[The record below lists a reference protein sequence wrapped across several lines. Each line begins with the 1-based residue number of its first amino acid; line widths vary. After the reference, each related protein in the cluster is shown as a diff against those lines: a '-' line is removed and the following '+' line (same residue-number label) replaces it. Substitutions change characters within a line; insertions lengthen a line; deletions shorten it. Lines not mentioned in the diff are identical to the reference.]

1 MNPLRRFALAVA
13 LGACSLGVADAQAQ
27 MPGPAGMPPMPA
39 GMAPPPTG
47 AYAEPMLYDGPP
59 LGYGDPGFSAYRTP
73 QPLEGVQ
80 RPMSGWDVEV
90 PDDGTMVGH
99 PKLFAGS
106 GFVRVEYLNYNIR
119 NPGDVLMGA
128 PLADNA
134 YPTDPFVIFAPGT
147 FSPTYYGIVPSTKM
161 FDLRDNNGIKTTLG
175 FDLAHGDSVELSA
188 FFLAQKKSGYINNDL
203 GISLVDIGGFLFELP
218 NVYAT
223 SMLLDGQVGNTL
235 YVYNDGYAAFYQS
248 QVWGAEANYLHDLDT
263 YGAVHFRPMIG
274 ARFLNINERM
284 SQYGRFQ
291 QLAPVPSFET
301 SIESDTQNYLG
312 GGQIGAR
319 VEMVTHLFDFGAE
332 AKWLMLANSMY
343 ADVATNN
350 LRFNG
355 DPYVLTSDNTTSV
368 STGFDL
374 TGWATLHLGPKF
386 DLRIGYNFLWLTGIT
401 RPEDNIY
408 YNENGVTQ
416 PAGVV
421 VDMKKHDWSMSGLQ
435 LGGTFKW

>member
-1 MNPLRRFALAVA
+1 MNPLRRFAFAVA
-13 LGACSLGVADAQAQ
+13 FGACSLGVADAQAQ
-27 MPGPAGMPPMPA
+27 MPGPAGMPPMPG
-39 GMAPPPTG
+39 GMAPPPNG
-47 AYAEPMLYDGPP
+47 MYAEPMQYDGPA
-59 LGYGDPGFSAYRTP
+59 LGYGDPGFSAYRSP
-73 QPLEGVQ
+73 QPLEGIQ
-80 RPMSGWDVEV
+80 RPVSGWDVEV
-90 PDDGTMVGH
+90 PDDGTMVG
-99 PKLFAGS
+99 PPRLFSGS

-119 NPGDVLMGA
+119 EPGDVLLGA
-128 PLADNA
+128 PLSNNS
-134 YPTDPFVIFAPGT
+134 YPSDPFVIFAPGSV
-147 FSPTYYGIVPSTKM
+147 SPSYYGIVPSAKM
-161 FDLRDNNGIKTTLG
+161 FDLRDTSGIKTTLG
-175 FDLAHGDSVELSA
+175 LDLTHGDSVEVSA
-188 FFLAQKKSGYINNDL
+188 FFLAQKKSGFVRNDL
-203 GISLVDIGGFLFELP
+203 GTSLVDIGGFLFELP

-223 SMLLDGQVGNTL
+223 SMLLNGQVGETL

-274 ARFLNINERM
+274 ARFLNINERL

-350 LRFNG
+350 LRFDG
-355 DPYVLTSDNTTSV
+355 DPYVQTSDNTTQV

-374 TGWATLHLGPKF
+374 TGWAVLHVHPKF

-408 YNENGVTQ
+408 YNENGITR

-421 VDMKKHDWSMSGLQ
+421 VDMKKHDFSMSGLQ
-435 LGGTFKW
+435 LGGTLKW

>member
-13 LGACSLGVADAQAQ
+13 FGACSLGVADAQAQ
-27 MPGPAGMPPMPA
+27 MPGPAGLPMPA

-47 AYAEPMLYDGPP
+47 AYAEPMMYDGPP

-80 RPMSGWDVEV
+80 RPISGWDVEV

-99 PKLFAGS
+99 PRLFSGS
-106 GFVRVEYLNYNIR
+106 GFVRVEYLNYNISE
-119 NPGDVLMGA
+119 PGDVLLGA
-128 PLADNA
+128 PLANNA
-134 YPTDPFVIFAPGT
+134 YPTDPFVIFAPNS
-147 FSPTYYGIVPSTKM
+147 FAPSYYGIVPSAKM
-161 FDLRDNNGIKTTLG
+161 FDLRDNSGIKTTLG
-175 FDLAHGDSVELSA
+175 FDLTHGDSVEISV
-188 FFLAQKKSGYINNDL
+188 FMLAQKKSGFVRNDL
-203 GISLVDIGGFLFELP
+203 GTSLVDIGGFLFELP

-223 SMLLDGQVGNTL
+223 SMLLNGQVGETL

-274 ARFLNINERM
+274 ARFLNINERV

-291 QLAPVPSFET
+291 QQAPVPSFET

-355 DPYVLTSDNTTSV
+355 DPYVQTSENTTQV

-374 TGWATLHLGPKF
+374 TGWGVLHVHPKF

-401 RPEDNIY
+401 RPEDNVY
-408 YNENGVTQ
+408 YNENGITR

-435 LGGTFKW
+435 LGGTLKW

>member
-368 STGFDL
+368 STGVDL
-374 TGWATLHLGPKF
+374 TGWAPLHLGPKV

-435 LGGTFKW
+435 LGGSLKW

>member
-134 YPTDPFVIFAPGT
+134 YPTYPFVIFAPGT

-203 GISLVDIGGFLFELP
+203 GTSLVDIGGFLFELP

-312 GGQIGAR
+312 GGQLGAR

-435 LGGTFKW
+435 LGGSLKW

>member
-13 LGACSLGVADAQAQ
+13 FGACSLGVADAQAQ
-27 MPGPAGMPPMPA
+27 MPGPAGLPMPA

-47 AYAEPMLYDGPP
+47 AYAEPMMYDGPP

-80 RPMSGWDVEV
+80 RPVSGWDVEV

-99 PKLFAGS
+99 PRLFSGS
-106 GFVRVEYLNYNIR
+106 GFVRVEYLNYNISE
-119 NPGDVLMGA
+119 PGDVLLGA
-128 PLADNA
+128 PLANNA
-134 YPTDPFVIFAPGT
+134 YPTDPFVIFAPNS
-147 FSPTYYGIVPSTKM
+147 FAPSFYGIVPSAKM
-161 FDLRDNNGIKTTLG
+161 FDLRDNSGIKTTLG
-175 FDLAHGDSVELSA
+175 FDLTHGDSVEISV
-188 FFLAQKKSGYINNDL
+188 FMLAQKKSGFVRNEL
-203 GISLVDIGGFLFELP
+203 GTSLVDIGGFLFALP

-223 SMLLDGQVGNTL
+223 SMLLNGQVGETL
-235 YVYNDGYAAFYQS
+235 FVYNDGYAAFYQS

-274 ARFLNINERM
+274 ARFLNINERV

-291 QLAPVPSFET
+291 QQAPVPSFET

-332 AKWLMLANSMY
+332 AKWLMLANSKY

-355 DPYVLTSDNTTSV
+355 DPYVQTSDNTTQV

-374 TGWATLHLGPKF
+374 TGWGVLHVHPKF

-401 RPEDNIY
+401 RPEDNVY
-408 YNENGVTQ
+408 YNENGITR

-435 LGGTFKW
+435 LGGTLKW

>member
-1 MNPLRRFALAVA
+1 
-13 LGACSLGVADAQAQ
+13 
-27 MPGPAGMPPMPA
+27 
-39 GMAPPPTG
+39 
-47 AYAEPMLYDGPP
+47 
-59 LGYGDPGFSAYRTP
+59 
-73 QPLEGVQ
+73 
-80 RPMSGWDVEV
+80 
-90 PDDGTMVGH
+90 
-99 PKLFAGS
+99 
-106 GFVRVEYLNYNIR
+106 
-119 NPGDVLMGA
+119 
-128 PLADNA
+128 
-134 YPTDPFVIFAPGT
+134 
-147 FSPTYYGIVPSTKM
+147 M
-161 FDLRDNNGIKTTLG
+161 FDLRDTSGIKTTLG

-188 FFLAQKKSGYINNDL
+188 FFLAQKKSGYINNNL
-203 GISLVDIGGFLFELP
+203 GTSLVDIGGFLFELP

-223 SMLLDGQVGNTL
+223 SMLLNGQVGDTL

-291 QLAPVPSFET
+291 QLAPVPSFES

-355 DPYVLTSDNTTSV
+355 DPYVLTSDNTTQV

-374 TGWATLHLGPKF
+374 TGWAVLHLGPKF
-386 DLRIGYNFLWLTGIT
+386 DMRIGYNFLWLTGIT

-408 YNENGVTQ
+408 YNENGITQ

>member
-1 MNPLRRFALAVA
+1 MTPLRRFALAVA

-203 GISLVDIGGFLFELP
+203 GTSLVDIGGFLFELP

-312 GGQIGAR
+312 GGQLGAR

-435 LGGTFKW
+435 LGGSLKW

>member
-435 LGGTFKW
+435 LGGTIKW